1 MPDVTAGRTDRLGA
15 GRPGGLRTLRLAGL
29 GAGVV
34 LAAGAYGAGALPTGG
49 TGAAQV
55 PDGWISWLGLAG
67 WFAGLA
73 ILTGV
78 WWRLGLRIRRR
89 PGSVPLGWLLRTG
102 LLWAVP
108 LLVAPPVGSR
118 DAYAYACQGALWL
131 DGVDPYTMGVLPGG
145 CVWAD
150 AVPALWRDT
159 TTPYGPLA
167 VALAGGAV
175 AVARL
180 VTASTDGQLLVA
192 VALLRAEAVAG
203 VLLVAGCLPRLA
215 RAGGV
220 EPVRAAWLGLVSPLV
235 LVHAIG
241 GAHNDA
247 LVLGL
252 VVAAL
257 ALAASDRTVGA
268 DPGSGTGRARV
279 PVGVVVAVAAIA
291 GGLLGLAVAIKVTAI
306 VALPFALLLAAA
318 RPDAAQ
324 PRTSRPDIAQPRT
337 SRPDIAQPR
346 TGEAES
352 GQSLP
357 TLLPTV
363 AVATVAGLAGA
374 GLAFAGVSLATRLD
388 LGWLGALSDTGRL
401 VQWTSIPTGLG
412 MAAGYLLRLLGR
424 PEAVDGAVAT
434 ARLAGLLALAGT
446 WGLLL
451 VHGCRILVHGSRVHS
466 SRVHSSRGASAA
478 DRTRTR
484 RHLVGTTG
492 VAFTALALLSPIFY
506 PWYGL
511 TAVAVLAAGLSAD
524 RWIRRVAVAV
534 IVLSFL
540 VLPGGLGLAVLTK
553 LPGALLDVALVAVLS
568 AVAYRKWRRRS
579 RAGRRNQRRVR
590 RR

>member
-1 MPDVTAGRTDRLGA
+1 MPDVTAGRTARVRA
-15 GRPGGLRTLRLAGL
+15 VRPGGLRTLRLAGF
-29 GAGVV
+29 GAGAV
-34 LAAGAYGAGALPTGG
+34 LAAGAYGAGALPTD
-49 TGAAQV
+49 GAGAPQV
-55 PDGWISWLGLAG
+55 PDDWISWLGLAG
-67 WFAGLA
+67 WFAGLV

-102 LLWAVP
+102 LLWAAP

-131 DGVDPYTMGVLPGG
+131 DGVDPYTVGVLPGG

-203 VLLVAGCLPRLA
+203 VLLVAGCLPRLV

-268 DPGSGTGRARV
+268 GPGSGTGRARV
-279 PVGVVVAVAAIA
+279 PVGVVVAVAVIA

-324 PRTSRPDIAQPRT
+324 PR
-337 SRPDIAQPR
+337 
-346 TGEAES
+346 S
-352 GQSLP
+352 GQAEGGQPLP

-363 AVATVAGLAGA
+363 VVSAVAGLAGA

-412 MAAGYLLRLLGR
+412 MAAGYLLRILGH
-424 PEAVDGAVAT
+424 PEAVDGAVAA

-451 VHGCRILVHGSRVHS
+451 VHGCRVLVHGSRVHGS
-466 SRVHSSRGASAA
+466 RAHGSRVHGSRAHGSRDASAA

-492 VAFTALALLSPIFY
+492 VAFTALALLSPVFY

-511 TAVAVLAAGLSAD
+511 TAVAVLAVGLSTD
-524 RWIRRVAVAV
+524 RWVRRVAVAV

-553 LPGALLDVALVAVLS
+553 LPGALLDVALVAVLTV
-568 AVAYRKWRRRS
+568 VAYRRWRRLS
-579 RAGRRNQRRVR
+579 QAGRPNQRRAR